1 MVIQHILFDRG
12 GLNRAKQDPSRPQ
25 VVGCHAE
32 IDDLADGG
40 ITQQLVGNPDGDF
53 HRGLG
58 GALIS
63 IGVIFF
69 VPPAVLVLIVV
80 VVLVVLG
87 NATRLFSTIE
97 GRAADIADFVCRFN
111 IADRPL
117 DLVVPD
123 FPLLALVEPP
133 HRPPRSNLCASPPI
147 SPPPALYRLAEA
159 SAAARRAASAA
170 CG

>member
-97 GRAADIADFVCRFN
+97 GRAADIADFVCLFN
-111 IADRPL
+111 PPVRPL
-117 DLVVPD
+117 ALAGPYS
-123 FPLLALVEPP
+123 PLLPLVEPP
-133 HRPPRSNLCASPPI
+133 
-147 SPPPALYRLAEA
+147 PPPALSILRPSPPVSHPSGTLPF
-159 SAAARRAASAA
+159 
-170 CG
+170 